1 METTTVSIAE
11 GKRDFSRLV
20 QLAAQK
26 QREIVIT
33 KRGKPVAVMIPF
45 DEHQK
50 AKRYEGYLKVMA
62 VRDRFVEKGVHAS
75 DVYKESRADLEERP

>member
-20 QLAAQK
+20 QLASEE
-26 QREIVIT
+26 QREVVIT
-33 KRGKPVAVMIPF
+33 KRGKPVAVIIPF

-50 AKRYEGYLKVMA
+50 SKRFEAYLKVLA
-62 VRDRFVEKGVHAS
+62 ARDRFVSEGVLAS
-75 DVYKESRADLEERP
+75 DVYRESRAGLEERP